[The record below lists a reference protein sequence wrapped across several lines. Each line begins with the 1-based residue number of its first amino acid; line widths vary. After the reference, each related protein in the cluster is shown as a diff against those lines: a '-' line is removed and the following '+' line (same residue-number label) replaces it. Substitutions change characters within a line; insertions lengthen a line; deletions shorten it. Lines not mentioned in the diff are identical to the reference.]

1 MHLRSRIALD
11 ISKFRHANSIEF
23 GELDAS
29 QRFNVEEGTGW
40 ELELFS

>member
-1 MHLRSRIALD
+1 MLD
-11 ISKFRHANSIEF
+11 TSKFKYANSIEF
-23 GELDAS
+23 EELDAS